1 MHTLNSSNREYKQMK
16 DNKSYTVTLPGASRS
31 ETWDSAKFER
41 NKEKLYSKYPDVA
54 VQENSIY
61 NNSDNE
67 GIVEGDSYTVTLP
80 GASRSETWDSAKF
93 SRNREKLYSKYPD
106 ASVTRIREYSYQ
118 NTPAQQHI
126 IGGDAISQVLPAQ
139 PDAGN
144 TESLKEEIVDNSYMQ
159 QYRRYLD
166 SQSAL
171 IDKMSKDIANQR
183 SSELSGERSKR
194 DDSGFWERLG
204 AHNPYPQVSEDSKN
218 YEAAQ
223 RLLTDAKKI
232 INAPHRDDDSGI
244 VKGFLQGAGDTMSD
258 VDFYTLGLTEIQD
271 NLQLRGALEKV
282 QNKIGNIK
290 DLSEEQIDEI
300 LTPSEQAL
308 VQAFVTNAIA
318 QQERAE
324 NVGRAYRSGTT
335 FAESIPFMAE
345 FALTGGI
352 GKAASEGAKKAM
364 TSWLAKKIGNIG
376 QGFAQSIVRKA
387 GKAAIGAVNMG
398 IRTVVQSALSP
409 STARNISEQLTTI
422 TEEGKLNDANKAF
435 VDGAI
440 DNIIEINSEMM
451 GSALM
456 KGIAAPFKSLM
467 PSFAKN
473 AASNVIS
480 KINKAPWYKAMK
492 AGGWNGLPE
501 EMLEEWYGNS
511 LRALT
516 GNTEALKDFATV
528 DQQLVTLGAFIPMTA
543 IGGSVST
550 AQYIAANK
558 RMKNAAAALKNV
570 LMDNG
575 YTEDQANYL
584 ADYTRIQTPRQ
595 MSDNL
600 TPIINQLSLENDT
613 QAASD
618 MTKAAFRYMEA
629 VQRYQT
635 YDGIYQEQ
643 EGEQRQAMQDEIQGQ
658 LGGSQF
664 WQDRPL
670 RDGYTTREV
679 TMAATADGDMVY
691 VVSQPDEN
699 GQVAVI
705 YGDGRKGFAN
715 QSELV
720 DGATQDMDTYLSS
733 AILTKR
739 EQEDAARMEADRE
752 QQIADIQ
759 ASATVGSQ
767 INLNTQE
774 SPVMAQIIQVTPD
787 GVIAQPEDG
796 SAPRFLSWTE
806 YGQMTGQQP
815 VVQSQ
820 ASMDNDEADRIVAE
834 QEERIASTDGTI
846 TISQEEEVVPE
857 QGSTDTAEEIQA
869 EQENVLRN
877 PSGYILPVR
886 EDGKVNATALWN
898 DNPAEWA
905 VYNDRRI
912 AEKFGRSDK
921 GASSMQYINNAISTL
936 DKTLKQLEKERKSV
950 TDFDEMES
958 IEDEIIATSN
968 RIQALND
975 VLSAYAPKQE
985 VVTTAAEQ
993 TFGETQRQ
1001 EQAQQAIQQA
1011 ESGFPSIQARWNNA
1025 QKIEGSEDQIILP
1038 DGTPISGR
1046 YILTDAFS
1054 PTASHDPESGF
1065 AMSEGFP
1072 VDENGKTVNDRDYQ
1086 NDKEAQEIVMQRAA
1100 DYDSRALQSPVIVS
1114 SDGVVLSGNDRTM
1127 ASQVAARKNTDR
1139 KYTDYLSRYAQ
1150 KYGFTPEQVT
1160 QFSNPRVVFVPD
1172 ESLPY
1177 NTATFAKF
1185 NQRETKGQNKTETA
1199 VKAGKVMS
1207 DETMSKIAGIVDG
1220 FDTISEVYR
1229 DSDATRQIIDLLV
1242 QNGAITANDVPSLM
1256 SGDQLSGAGEDLI
1269 ESILTGNILAE
1280 DALRIAMSDRAIRRA
1295 ILSAIGS
1302 IIANRSIPEY
1312 SLTSELSDAV
1322 VLLGRAK
1329 REYGLKQGED
1339 IAEYMRQQNLFGKNP
1354 VAEATVQILADSI
1367 NKREYNTLRKVLSFL
1382 NEEGGLAASG
1392 QLDIFTGDTR
1402 GKQDI
1407 LTEILNNLGY
1417 ETRTAETTAAEPA
1430 GEQVDTSAQG
1440 VSESDTAGQIATET
1454 ETPQKDDFYRWIDSS
1469 KRKGKPFTE
1478 YSSVMEAAIEGQSSD
1493 QISVEETQEQA
1504 GPVDVIEQARDM
1516 SYGASNKIVSKD
1528 RYEELKKRMKV
1539 KLGQL
1544 NSGFDPETFAIGAEM
1559 AAYHL
1564 EAGARKFADF
1574 ASRMVADLGNAV
1586 VPYLK
1591 SFYDGARRFPG
1602 MEEYAKEM
1610 DSADYVT
1617 EYDVNLLLPHETQ
1630 PAEPSQKIPVATLGT
1645 LTEDKDTRDNSDLFV
1660 VKPSE
1665 RTDDAGFRALKQK
1678 AKDNNGYY
1686 SRFKKGFIFR
1696 TREDAENFN
1705 RIETVQKPMQETVSE
1720 PVSENIPKTVPE
1732 QPMEAPMERRRP
1744 EKITESNGYRIGDV
1758 VIYKGKPAKITDF
1771 EYDGRPV
1778 LDVGMAPVM
1787 YEIVSFNDIT
1797 KAEDQNLEPENI
1809 FEPKKIENEQTDEQ
1823 TAADTVSIGEQ
1834 TDAVTSEA
1842 ETIAESAESTKEVNQ
1857 ISDSIDDTLEQV
1869 NKQLVLLGYYE
1880 ADYDDSQFHE
1890 SFGYMKTAEKKAI
1903 KDIDRLA
1910 KQLAS
1915 DLGIKVGRKVLAKA
1929 NIAPAGGDIY
1939 FRLPLKEGNE
1949 LYVVVHLNPDNMDNL
1964 NINNGWN
1971 GGIMYRI
1978 DKNSDNKSEGVT
1990 YGENMFANSDVTY
2003 DEFLIQVR
2011 SHVKGLIPE
2020 QVTDVIE
2027 TAMKIAKKSRKT
2039 QEKEVNSP
2047 MLGGLFAELDTI
2059 NTDRNEKDT
2068 RTETETK
2075 SGAEDMGVDAAGTDG
2090 GIQTEGNKTTTAGEQ
2105 SGRKSDGNGTGGSGI
2120 QETVDEG
2127 RVSSV
2132 RSERLGKAEP
2142 SGRVSNTRIVKT
2154 SNEKDNPLNTR
2165 NYIYPENSF
2174 EIDNLTPSKRFEAN
2188 INALE
2193 TLVRIIEEG
2202 RQATEE
2208 EKDVLARFRGWG
2220 GIDEAKY
2227 AYSTWQLRSSN
2238 NQYAQR
2244 LAAVINRL
2252 DPNGEKDLLS
2262 AIRESAL
2269 TSYYTPTDIAR
2280 AINGFISKAGYRS
2293 GSILDPSMGSGIF
2306 EGTIQKD
2313 IQQHSAISGIEF
2325 DWLTGNIAKY
2335 LYPDA
2340 NIRIDGYQNSNMPKD
2355 AFDVVMSNIP
2365 FGSYGVNDKSWNRD
2379 SSPVKKAAQRKIHNY
2394 FVVKMLENT
2403 KPGGL
2408 CVIMTSNAVM
2418 DTKSNQIIRE
2428 HIADEAEI
2436 LGAIRLPD
2444 NTFKGAGTAVVTD
2457 LIFLRKYRNT
2467 EDKQN
2472 TTMDQQYS
2480 EGILRPFLSSQNMK
2494 LTNRNGDTYDV
2505 PVNAYFSANPDMMI
2519 GSPVAGGQYSAD
2531 AFGLTSD
2538 MTTSQIAE
2546 AIEGLIDRQ
2555 IIRGRS
2561 GLFDT
2566 HHSTAAVVQAVRESY
2581 TGSGDFVGSGNIV
2594 EQDGKIGILTASKNS
2609 YGETERQFEEIK
2621 GLDKKKDRIRSYM
2634 SLRTAL
2640 KQLISEEISGA
2651 DDTRLSELRK
2661 SLKNAYDSFVK
2672 KYGKL
2677 VEKENDFID
2686 SDIDGF
2692 TVRGLEK
2699 YDGGKFTGL
2708 SDIFT
2713 KKTIKATLDLS
2724 NIKTP
2729 HEAIAVSLSEYGDIN
2744 PSFMEKILG
2753 EDWSSQCGDALYLV
2767 PFTDGRYETR
2777 DKYLSGD
2784 VKSKLEDAR
2793 VAAESDSRFNA
2804 NVSALEAVQP
2814 AMIPIED
2821 ISIRMGARW
2830 VPDDIYTD
2838 FLVETLG
2845 VFTYDRRKTGVKY
2858 IPELD
2863 SFVVDI
2869 QADRLGGK
2877 AKQWETG
2884 RKSAKE
2890 IFIAALEDK
2899 TIFVYDTL
2907 SDGTKVLNSE
2917 QTDLANEKVA
2927 DLRTEFEDW
2936 ISLDA
2941 KRVNELETI
2950 YNDKFNRVV
2959 LRKYDGSHLNIA
2971 GLQGKELRPH
2981 QKDAVWMLI
2990 NNRGGIIDHIV
3001 GAGKTLVMQSA
3012 IMEMRRMGIAKKP
3025 MIIALKSTVAQIA
3038 KEFREAFPSARVLA
3052 PTEKDF
3058 ATVNRKKFLSN
3069 IAVNDYDCII
3079 LSHEQY
3085 TQLPHT
3091 EEIERQSIDEQME
3104 QIENAIEY
3112 LYGTGDKSQL
3122 TKKQIK
3128 GLESRKKNLEAKL
3141 EKLLDRK
3148 TDREFTFEA
3157 LGIDYL
3163 FVDECQQ
3170 FKSLPYVTSYNNVA
3184 GLSDPKGSQ
3193 RAVALLNGVRYLQ
3206 KLHQGD
3212 RGSIFLSGTTITNSL
3227 VEIYNLFQYLRPN
3240 EMARLG
3246 FNTFDAWASN
3256 FALRSSELEYG
3267 VTNELKEKNRFRNFD
3282 NVAELSKM
3290 YAEIADV
3297 RNDSNLQLPKPKPH
3311 INIVTVQQS
3320 DAVAEINSAI
3330 VDMVQSKNGSYFGIQ
3345 GKYNTPWGLLASTL
3359 STKAA
3364 ISPRLIDPDIEDDG
3378 GKVAA
3383 VCENVKKIY
3392 DKFSEQKGTQLIF
3405 LDTGIPEQG
3414 KKYDA
3419 YNDII
3424 NRLVEQYGIPREEIV
3439 DIHVADNDKKRK
3451 ELFNK
3456 VNDGKVRILIGG
3468 TKNMG
3473 TGVNVQKRIV
3483 ALHHVDVPWTPA
3495 DREQREGRGVRQG
3508 NEIARDF
3515 NNNQVEIFF
3524 YAMEGSL
3531 DMYKYQLQDAKGKMF
3546 AQFKTGTVGE
3556 RSFDEGNSED
3566 DGFNPAE
3573 IVALLSGNPVI
3584 FEKSKM
3590 DKKVE
3595 KLRRSK
3601 RAYESEWARKKGVYD
3616 DAVTRRGNMQN
3627 LIRLNEQDRKFIER
3641 KGFVPGQNGKYPL
3654 EITVFDKNVPFSTE
3668 KTFTKAKEAGEYIH
3682 KLLKEGKQVGMSSF
3696 GMSADITLSS
3706 EMFDGR
3712 EVSLNAPSGIKYT
3725 TKLSDDATA
3734 AGQVMRTLLTKVIDN
3749 ADVYKLNFDKYDSI
3763 VRDANPGEKNFPKQ
3777 AELDEALAEQ
3787 KRLDAEY
3794 NKLAKKENQTKDSGT
3809 PGLEESKTTYVKNS
3823 DGSETSIEYVGNI
3836 AESEGKTSLVERT
3849 YRENGYFNFT
3859 GKEKISTVQD
3869 VAFIFKQ
3876 LENYAIENAFVA
3888 MIKDGKP
3895 VVIHI
3900 GMGNINQ
3907 SIIDYSAIKLAY
3919 DTIRPESVYMVHN
3932 HPSGQLV
3939 ASSNDVKSLN
3949 TLMDMFPEGIVK
3961 DGIIINTVS
3970 GQFLTFNSIKSRK
3983 EDMPTRQR
3991 NIADIKVLSFDKNVF
4006 SKDYKP
4012 GEFQIRSSEDVAK
4025 VISSQRFGTRGK
4037 VSYLV
4042 LNYSNQVIGNVHTTY
4057 VSSDAEGLADEIATN
4072 VASMGGSHVILYGS
4086 GVKTGYSAFNALQN
4100 QIKALS
4106 GQSITL
4112 LDTITT
4118 KGNVIVDTVNEDSPE
4133 YDGEIRFR
4141 KVTDK
4146 DELDMLN
4153 SQSTIKAYRAMQVID
4168 GKLYP
4173 PMAASIGGK
4182 MVDPIELGVWEKSVE
4197 NPELAVPDIDR
4208 KTGKQKV
4215 DKNGELVWKF
4225 ILDKG
4230 GKDAT
4235 GKKATQIPAR
4245 YNPYIHTSRSPL
4257 NDQFKSAWIRP
4268 NLVTVEVEVPESE
4281 LTSGYKAERAKDA
4294 VGEVEWK
4301 SGSVSG
4307 QLAEIGK
4314 PRKVIL
4320 SRWDRPVRVLNNEE
4334 VAERI
4339 SELIGDSGISIP
4351 ENVVTPSLRAELE
4364 KKGVKIDGPE
4374 KGVKKTD
4381 QIKEA
4386 IAAGLLVDNDVR
4398 FSGSDSISADNLYRY
4413 TRRGNINMSERANEA
4428 LEEGKTDVG
4437 TNIHFAN
4444 FISNNDLGEFD
4455 GEYHHV
4461 GNDFNIHYFVTLNEG
4476 VTLSKARKEY
4486 KEYKAKQD
4494 GDEVRELLKQYPEA
4508 ISEDQLESAGAKVYP
4523 DVNPTHLAIAYA
4535 GGKLWYSPINIDRN
4549 RFIDNN
4555 GKSVGSLYNMSLI
4568 AEETASKL
4576 HLDNVEIVTD
4586 ASKLDGEKKKAKGF
4600 YNTKTRKI
4608 TVVVQN
4614 HIDAEDIQMTILHEA
4629 VGHKGLRGLVG
4640 ENNVDDFAMKLFENS
4655 DEKIK
4660 REILSLAEQHNWR
4673 ISVAVE
4679 EYIATQAETVDFNNK
4694 VKQFFVKVADLLRNL
4709 LESIGIKFSRP
4720 LSLRDTRWLLWQSY
4734 NSLNK
4739 DDIFVQ
4745 ARRAVLASRL
4755 GFDFRTANEMADSV
4769 QQIRMR
4775 AKDDSMVYSAA
4786 EYYNNSMRSG
4796 LGMLR
4801 EVYQEQ
4807 YRSLEKLIEA
4817 VVKQTGREVEG
4828 WENPMYAL
4836 NRLSS
4841 MNYAEKSSMVTR
4853 YLTPIWDTV
4862 GKIMDRAG
4870 VTFDDVNKYVQVKS
4884 GLERNEVFAKRDAR
4898 NEYVSEYNRRLR
4910 DIREEF
4916 DKKVKESNDMADMSV
4931 RTDFLDKAEKSR
4943 DKKQKTAENWL
4954 QGKLNDIENGTDPKY
4969 MEKRK
4974 NDYSG
4979 IIAWFSTFNPVS
4991 PRGETE
4997 SEESYLQRLRSARKP
5012 IYDSLEETEDAAKDY
5027 VDQFEKDADNVTDTL
5042 WDSIRA
5048 ANNATLK
5055 HQFDAGMI
5063 TKQQYDSLRNMMEY
5077 YVPLRGFSDKTA
5089 EDIYTYFNE
5098 SNNNEFSNPIIA
5110 AKGRKTQAESPFGY
5124 IGTMMEAAVQ
5134 ADNKNK
5140 AKMALYYFVTRRP
5153 DNDLVSVSKTWYE
5166 KTGETD
5172 YEGKPV
5178 FREVYP
5184 GITDGMSAA
5193 DVSEAVARF
5202 NEEMWEKEKNG
5213 DAFRGEKKLRLSNGI
5228 VNIEKSSVPE
5238 HVITVNIAG
5247 EKYNIIV
5254 NGNPRAAQ
5262 AVNGFLN
5269 RDNSRSH
5276 DKALDKVTVVTRYMA
5291 MINTSL
5297 NPEFMMRNFMR
5308 DMGFSFMGISVREG
5322 EKYLSKY
5329 TSNWV
5334 RAFMVFSLIRKHK
5347 NGQTAGSYYEK
5358 MYEDFVNNGGVT
5370 GYTRLVS
5377 NVEYDDIIE
5386 KFLRQRKMREHAI
5399 TKAWQGFVDG
5409 LVTVS
5414 EGVES
5419 ISRFA
5424 AFITSREM
5432 GRSIEQSIK
5441 DAKEVTVNFNTKGSG
5456 QSLSWDEVN
5465 RLEFTG
5471 NPAVQYMKK
5480 VMTYIAALPAP
5491 FVRSLYVFFNASVQ
5505 GLANFANI
5513 VGSNPAKASAW
5524 IGAAVALGFMNA
5536 LMHALMDDDDDYL
5549 QIPDYER
5556 RSNIMLGG
5564 GGYYF
5569 KWALPQEAVPF
5580 FSIGDIMA
5588 NMMMG
5593 KAEHKNVPMEIFQA
5607 FGELSPLNPFGEGGL
5622 SLREVTPTA
5631 LQPFYDIWQ
5640 NTTFTGSPLYR
5651 DMPWD
5656 KDDPAYLRVYNGTSP
5671 VLISISKGLN
5681 SVTGGDY
5688 ATVGGIGNSPWVNP
5702 ASWEHIY
5709 ESYTGGIGTFF
5720 NRMMKTAAMPFS
5732 DEDINYR
5739 DIPFVNKIF
5748 VSNDDRYRDTYTNDV
5763 YQYWKSEAEDTDLRL
5778 KKYEKAYDADKMN
5791 MILSSPEYERM
5802 LIFKS
5807 YEKRIEFY
5815 NDLIKQESGY
5825 SDRKELVQTQDEI
5838 KRELNNRLANTR

>member
-1 MHTLNSSNREYKQMK
+1 MK

-67 GIVEGDSYTVTLP
+67 EIVEGDSFEVTLP

-106 ASVTRIREYSYQ
+106 ASVTRIREYSYE
-118 NTPAQQHI
+118 NTPAQQRM
-126 IGGDAISQVLPAQ
+126 IGGYAISQVLPAQ

-159 QYRRYLD
+159 QYRGYLD

-194 DDSGFWERLG
+194 DDLGFWERLG

-223 RLLTDAKKI
+223 RLLTKAKKI

-271 NLQLRGALEKV
+271 NMQIRGALEKV
-282 QNKIGNIK
+282 QGKLGNLK

-308 VQAFVTNAIA
+308 VQAFTTNAIA

-324 NVGRAYRSGTT
+324 NVGRAYRSGTS
-335 FAESIPFMAE
+335 FAESIPFIAE

-387 GKAAIGAVNMG
+387 GKAAIGAVDTG
-398 IRTVVQSALSP
+398 IRTVVQSVLSP

-451 GSALM
+451 GSAVM
-456 KGIAAPFKSLM
+456 KGIAAPFKALM

-473 AASNVIS
+473 AASGVVGKIS
-480 KINKAPWYKAMK
+480 KAPWYKAMK
-492 AGGWNGLPE
+492 AGGWDGLPE

-511 LRALT
+511 LRALI

-543 IGGSVST
+543 IGGTVST

-558 RMKNAAAALKNV
+558 RMKNAATALKNALV
-570 LMDNG
+570 KSG
-575 YTEDQANYL
+575 YTEEQAKYL
-584 ADYTRIQTPRQ
+584 ADYTRMQTPQQ
-595 MSDNL
+595 MSNNL
-600 TPIINQLSLENDT
+600 TPIINQLSLENDD

-618 MTKAAFRYMEA
+618 MTKAAFRYIEA

-643 EGEQRQAMQDEIQGQ
+643 EGEQRQDMQTKIQES
-658 LGGSQF
+658 LGGAQF

-670 RDGYTTREV
+670 RDGYTTKEV
-679 TMAATADGDMVY
+679 TIATTTDGDIVY

-699 GQVAVI
+699 GQVAVLHSN
-705 YGDGRKGFAN
+705 GQKGFVN
-715 QSELV
+715 QAELA
-720 DGATQDMDTYLSS
+720 DGATQDIDTYLSS

-739 EQEDAARMEADRE
+739 EQEDIARMEIDRE

-759 ASATVGSQ
+759 ASATVGSK

-774 SPVMAQIIQVTPD
+774 SPAMAQIIQVTSD

-820 ASMDNDEADRIVAE
+820 ASMDNDEAERIVAE
-834 QEERIASTDGTI
+834 QEARIASADGTV
-846 TISQEEEVVPE
+846 TPVAQEGNEVVPE
-857 QGSTDTAEEIQA
+857 QGSTDTAEEVQA

-886 EDGKVNATALWN
+886 EDGKVNAAALWN

-905 VYNDRRI
+905 VYNDRRV
-912 AEKFGRSDK
+912 AEKFGQPDG
-921 GASSMQYINNAISTL
+921 GASSIQYINNAISTL
-936 DKTLKQLEKERKSV
+936 EKSFGQLEKKRNTV

-958 IEDEIIATSN
+958 IEDQMIATSN
-968 RIQALND
+968 RIQTLND
-975 VLSAYAPKQE
+975 VLASYVPQQD
-985 VVTTAAEQ
+985 VVAAEQ
-993 TFGETQRQ
+993 TIGETQRQ
-1001 EQAQQAIQQA
+1001 EQAQQAIRQA
-1011 ESGFPSIQARWNNA
+1011 EAGFPSIQARWNNA
-1025 QKIEGSEDQIILP
+1025 QKIEGAEDQIILP

-1046 YILTDAFS
+1046 YVLTDAFS
-1054 PTASHDPESGF
+1054 PTASHNPEAGF

-1086 NDKEAQEIVMQRAA
+1086 NDKAAQEIVMQRAS

-1127 ASQVAARKNTDR
+1127 SSQVAARQGTDR
-1139 KYTDYLSRYAQ
+1139 KYTEYLGRYAQ
-1150 KYGFTPEQVT
+1150 KYGFTPEQVA

-1177 NTATFAKF
+1177 DTATFAKF
-1185 NQRETKGQNKTETA
+1185 NQRETKGQDKTETA
-1199 VKAGKVMS
+1199 VKAGKVTS
-1207 DETMSKIAGIVDG
+1207 EETMAKIAGIIDG

-1229 DSDATRQIIDLLV
+1229 DSDATRQIMDLLV
-1242 QNGAITANDVPSLM
+1242 QSGAITANDIPSLM

-1417 ETRTAETTAAEPA
+1417 ETRTAETTTEESE
-1430 GEQVDTSAQG
+1430 GEQTDTSTQG
-1440 VSESDTAGQIATET
+1440 ISESDAEGQIAPVTEIPHEDATSDTQNQIEEESENVDTNPTEAQKEAGNYRKGHITLDGRKVSIENPKGSVRRGVDRNGNAWET
-1454 ETPQKDDFYRWIDSS
+1454 EMKSTYGYLLGTQGKDGDHIDVFIGDSLESPEIFVVDQVDPETGAFDEHKVMYGFNSIEEARQAYLSNYQEGWKGLGSITAIGKDDFYKWLDSS
-1469 KRKGKPFTE
+1469 KRKVKPFAE
-1478 YSSVMEAAIEGQSSD
+1478 YSSVMEAAIEGQFGD
-1493 QISVEETQEQA
+1493 QISVEQTQEQA
-1504 GPVDVIEQARDM
+1504 GQVDVIEQSRDM

-1617 EYDVNLLLPHETQ
+1617 EYDVNLLLPQETQ

-2105 SGRKSDGNGTGGSGI
+2105 SGRKSYGNGTGGSGI

-2165 NYIYPENSF
+2165 NYIYPEDSF

-2457 LIFLRKYRNT
+2457 LIFLRKYRNS

-2472 TTMDQQYS
+2472 TTMEQQYS
-2480 EGILRPFLSSQNMK
+2480 EGILKPFLSSQNMK

-2546 AIEGLIDRQ
+2546 TIEGLIDKQ

-2566 HHSTAAVVQAVRESY
+2566 HHSTAAIVQAVRESY
-2581 TGSGDFVGSGNIV
+2581 IGSGDFVGSGNIV

-2677 VEKENDFID
+2677 IEKENDFID

-2753 EDWSSQCGDALYLV
+2753 EGWPSQCGDALYLV

-2793 VAAESDSRFNA
+2793 IAAESDSRFNA

-2845 VFTYDRRKTGVKY
+2845 IFAYDRRKTGVKY
-2858 IPELD
+2858 VPELD

-3038 KEFREAFPSARVLA
+3038 KEFREAFPSAMVLA

-3104 QIENAIEY
+3104 QIENVIEY
-3112 LYGTGDKSQL
+3112 LYGTGDRSQL

-3128 GLESRKKNLEAKL
+3128 GLEARKKNLEAKL

-3157 LGIDYL
+3157 LGVDYL

-3184 GLSDPKGSQ
+3184 GLADPKGSQ

-3311 INIVTVQQS
+3311 INIVTVEQS
-3320 DAVAEINSAI
+3320 DAVSEINSAI

-3424 NRLVEQYGIPREEIV
+3424 NKLVEQYGIPREEIV

-3451 ELFNK
+3451 ELFEK

-3590 DKKVE
+3590 DKKVG

-3601 RAYESEWARKKGVYD
+3601 RAYESEWTRKKGVYD
-3616 DAVTRRGNMQN
+3616 DAVTRRGNMLN

-3696 GMSADITLSS
+3696 GMSADITLPS

-3734 AGQVMRTLLTKVIDN
+3734 AGQVMRALLTKVIDN
-3749 ADVYKLNFDKYDSI
+3749 ADVYKLSFDKYDSI

-3794 NKLAKKENQTKDSGT
+3794 NKLAKKDNKPSAQADTDIQTS
-3809 PGLEESKTTYVKNS
+3809 EE
-3823 DGSETSIEYVGNI
+3823 
-3836 AESEGKTSLVERT
+3836 
-3849 YRENGYFNFT
+3849 
-3859 GKEKISTVQD
+3859 
-3869 VAFIFKQ
+3869 
-3876 LENYAIENAFVA
+3876 
-3888 MIKDGKP
+3888 
-3895 VVIHI
+3895 
-3900 GMGNINQ
+3900 
-3907 SIIDYSAIKLAY
+3907 
-3919 DTIRPESVYMVHN
+3919 DT
-3932 HPSGQLV
+3932 
-3939 ASSNDVKSLN
+3939 
-3949 TLMDMFPEGIVK
+3949 
-3961 DGIIINTVS
+3961 
-3970 GQFLTFNSIKSRK
+3970 
-3983 EDMPTRQR
+3983 
-3991 NIADIKVLSFDKNVF
+3991 
-4006 SKDYKP
+4006 
-4012 GEFQIRSSEDVAK
+4012 
-4025 VISSQRFGTRGK
+4025 
-4037 VSYLV
+4037 
-4042 LNYSNQVIGNVHTTY
+4042 
-4057 VSSDAEGLADEIATN
+4057 
-4072 VASMGGSHVILYGS
+4072 
-4086 GVKTGYSAFNALQN
+4086 
-4100 QIKALS
+4100 
-4106 GQSITL
+4106 
-4112 LDTITT
+4112 
-4118 KGNVIVDTVNEDSPE
+4118 
-4133 YDGEIRFR
+4133 EIRFR
-4141 KVTDK
+4141 NVTDPA
-4146 DELDMLN
+4146 ELDMLN
-4153 SQSTIKAYRAMQVID
+4153 SQPTIKAYRAMQVID

-4182 MVDPIELGVWEKSVE
+4182 MVDPIELGAWEKSVE
-4197 NPELAVPDIDR
+4197 NPDLAVPDIDR

-4555 GKSVGSLYNMSLI
+4555 GKSVESLYNMSLI

-4679 EYIATQAETVDFNNK
+4679 EYIATQAEIVDFNNK

-4862 GKIMDRAG
+4862 GKIMDRSG

-4898 NEYVSEYNRRLR
+4898 NEYVSEYNRRLGE
-4910 DIREEF
+4910 IREEF

-4943 DKKQKTAENWL
+4943 DRKLKTAEDWF
-4954 QGKLNDIENGTDPKY
+4954 QGKLNDIENGTDHKY
-4969 MEKRK
+4969 MEKRQ

-4979 IIAWFSTFNPVS
+4979 IIAWFSTFNTVS

-4997 SEESYLQRLRSARKP
+4997 SEESYLQRLRNARKP
-5012 IYDSLEETEDAAKDY
+5012 MYDSLEETEDAAKDY
-5027 VDQFEKDADNVTDTL
+5027 VDRFERDADNITDTL
-5042 WDSIRA
+5042 WENIRA
-5048 ANNATLK
+5048 ANDATLK

-5063 TKQQYDSLRNMMEY
+5063 TRQQYDSLRNMMEY

-5098 SNNNEFSNPIIA
+5098 RSNSEFSNPIIA
-5110 AKGRKTQAESPFGY
+5110 AKGRKTIAESPFGY

-5202 NEEMWEKEKNG
+5202 NEEMWKKAKNG

-5409 LVTVS
+5409 LDTVS

-5505 GLANFANI
+5505 GLANFAKI
-5513 VGSNPAKASAW
+5513 VGSNPSKASAW